1 MLLITIEEF
10 RTSLTWKMVS
20 DPLYGYVY
28 FNTEIEEPL
37 INNVLLQRLR
47 YIMQLQTAHYVYPG
61 AVHTRFQHSLG
72 VMHLA
77 GLMAEDIISKVAFMY
92 GKEVF
97 EGYDPVTLVE
107 AARVAGLLHDVGHA
121 AFGHAFEYAILW
133 RRELPKELSNHEKI
147 GYLLIKETVDSE
159 LEKSEKT
166 LPGIRELVYGVL
178 SDSPSKGVVSLIR
191 WIVRDGYYPAD
202 VLDFLRRDSYYAGT
216 SEYGSIMHE
225 RLYKNSYP
233 LLVGGRFEIV
243 LDRIALGEFKQ
254 YMRARASMYEHVY
267 YHSVCRSFDRILY
280 DILHELD
287 SEIGLTNRVLDVGR
301 GQVDG
306 YLELTDSYF
315 YSIMMSKALREDTKL
330 GYLCRR
336 LMIDRKPEWKRVGR
350 EVSISAYKGVEALK
364 AALKLIFDVDYKK
377 KVVAEL
383 EEEVAEELKK
393 LGLDRD
399 EIWLDV
405 LEITPLPR
413 TTIYPEESGAR
424 QPLTLRVGKKSGK
437 RIAVSEELDIV
448 TEELPIAITFRAYVH
463 RRKYGLELEA
473 PVTKALIQGVSR
485 VVGIDVSKA
494 SQTVKDLYS
503 DYSSRDYNKF
513 RVTA

>member
-1 MLLITIEEF
+1 MNSTEDL

-37 INNVLLQRLR
+37 INSVLLQRLR

-72 VMHLA
+72 VMHLS
-77 GLMAEDIISKVAFMY
+77 GLMAEDAISKVASMY
-92 GKEVF
+92 GKDVF
-97 EGYDPVTLVE
+97 EGYEPATLVE
-107 AARVAGLLHDVGHA
+107 AARLAGLLHDVGHA
-121 AFGHAFEYAILW
+121 SFGHAFEYAVIW
-133 RRELPKELSNHEKI
+133 RKELPRELSNHEKI
-147 GYLLIKETVDSE
+147 GFLLIKQTVSDE
-159 LEKSEKT
+159 LEKAET
-166 LPGIRELVYGVL
+166 VLPGVRELVYKILG
-178 SDSPSKGVVSLIR
+178 DSPSKGVVSLLR

-233 LLVGGRFEIV
+233 ILEGERFEVV
-243 LDRIALGEFKQ
+243 LDRIALGEFRQ

-287 SEIGLTNRVLDVGR
+287 SELGLTERVLDVARGR
-301 GQVDG
+301 VEG
-306 YLELTDSYF
+306 YLELTDSYL
-315 YSIMMSKALREDTKL
+315 YSVMMSKALHERTRL
-330 GYLCRR
+330 GRLCRK
-336 LMIDRKPEWKRVGR
+336 LMIERKPEWKRVGR

-364 AALKLIFDVDYKK
+364 VALRLILDAEYKK
-377 KVVAEL
+377 RSVEAI
-383 EEEVAEELKK
+383 EEEVAEELKEF
-393 LGLDRD
+393 GVSREDV
-399 EIWLDV
+399 WLDV

-413 TTIYPEESGAR
+413 ATIYPEETGVR
-424 QPLTLRVGKKSGK
+424 QPLTIRVGKKSGK
-437 RIAVSEELDIV
+437 KIVVSEELDIV
-448 TEELPIAITFRAYVH
+448 TEELPIAVTFRAYVP
-463 RRKYGLELEA
+463 RSKYSLDLEGPA
-473 PVTKALIQGVSR
+473 TRAVMQGVSK
-485 VVGIDVSKA
+485 VLGIDVPRA

-503 DYSSRDYNKF
+503 DYSSRDYYKF
-513 RVTA
+513 RLTA